1 MTSFDYIIV
10 GAGSA
15 GCVLANR
22 LSADPRNQVLL
33 IDAGGENH
41 SPFIRMAGG
50 FVKIMG
56 RPDYFWSFPVAAVEG
71 RRPERHGYGKGL
83 GGSSA
88 INGTW
93 YLRGQP
99 ADYDGWRD
107 GGLEG
112 WGWDEIARC
121 FSAIESYVAP
131 GADASRGRGGPLQVT
146 PSDHDSTVFRAILAA
161 GEHLGVPRVDD
172 ICAPARE
179 GIGRSQYTVNRRGE
193 RASSYE
199 AFVAPVRHR
208 PNLTIAT
215 HTMAERI
222 LIEHGRA
229 TGVELRAQD
238 SRRVISARREVIV
251 SAGVYRSP
259 QLLQLS
265 GIGPGALLRKHG
277 IAVTRDL
284 PAVGANLHDHHKIGI
299 SFDLHNHPGT
309 NREFLGW
316 RLYRNALRYFLTG
329 TGPLAR
335 VGMPATMLLS
345 STGNSARPDFQLAAA
360 PFAMRTVS
368 EMVAEPGS
376 PISTKPGITFSG
388 YHLHPKSRGK
398 VEIVGNDVDEAP
410 AVDLAWWRD
419 PADLDKAVELLVKLR
434 EFAAAPALAPYVG
447 RERNPGAD
455 VADQE
460 SLRRAAYEM
469 GEAGLHGTGTCRMGT
484 DPATSVTDAR
494 CRVHGVIGLRVV
506 DCSIF
511 PTTVSGN
518 TNGPAMAV
526 AARAAELILQ
536 DAS

>member
-22 LSADPRNQVLL
+22 LSADPHNQVLL

-56 RPDYFWSFPVAAVEG
+56 RPEYFWNFPVAAVDG

-99 ADYDGWRD
+99 ADYDAWRAS
-107 GGLEG
+107 GLDG
-112 WGWDEIARC
+112 WGWDEISRC
-121 FSAIESYVAP
+121 FRDIESYAAL
-131 GADASRGRGGPLQVT
+131 GADPSRGRDGPLEIT
-146 PSDHDSTVFRAILAA
+146 PSDHDSSVFRAILAA

-179 GIGRSQYTVNRRGE
+179 GIGRSQYTVDRRGQ

-199 AFVAPVRHR
+199 AFLAPVRHR
-208 PNLTIAT
+208 SNVTIAT
-215 HTMAERI
+215 YTMVERI
-222 LIEHGRA
+222 VMENGRA
-229 TGVELRAQD
+229 TGLALRTQGG
-238 SRRVISARREVIV
+238 RRTVSARREVIV

-265 GIGPGALLRKHG
+265 GIGPGALLQQHG
-277 IAVTRDL
+277 IGLVRDL

-316 RLYRNALRYFLTG
+316 RLYRNALRYFLTR

-335 VGMPATMLLS
+335 VGMPATMLWS
-345 STGNSARPDFQLAAA
+345 STGNPAQPDFQLAAA

-398 VEIVGNDVDEAP
+398 VEIVAADVDTAP
-410 AVDLAWWRD
+410 AVDLSWWRD

-447 RERNPGAD
+447 RERSPGAE
-455 VADQE
+455 VADPD

-484 DPATSVTDAR
+484 DAATSVTDAR
-494 CRVHGVIGLRVV
+494 CRVHGVDGLRVV

-526 AARAAELILQ
+526 AARAAELILA
-536 DAS
+536 DAR